1 MSKTL
6 KNIIGIVIIL
16 VVLFLVAWPKLNLSN
31 SADTASEQAPAG
43 VSPAGGSTVPVNAM
57 VVKTRRL
64 ENKIR
69 ITGSVLAN
77 ESIQLRSEMAGR
89 VSKIYFKEGDR
100 IKKGALLVRINDEE
114 LRAQLDRLK
123 YTLQLYQDSENRQ
136 KQLLEREAI
145 SQEEY
150 DITLTESKTAAADIR
165 LLEAQIAKAHIRA
178 PFDGIIGLRYISEG
192 SYVTPTTDIAS
203 FFNIDYAKL
212 DFSVPGKYSGAVN
225 IGDNVYFTIENSK
238 ETFQGRVYAIE
249 PQIDAATRT
258 LKMRAITENKTQKI
272 MPGQFANIELVLNAV
287 ENAILVPTESIVP
300 ELDGHKVFV
309 SQNGKAEAVQVQLG
323 LRTDTEVEVVSGL
336 NASDTVI
343 TTGLLQIRPG
353 SPVNVTRL
361 N

>member
-1 MSKTL
+1 MSTTVK
-6 KNIIGIVIIL
+6 KVIGIIIIL
-16 VVLFLVAWPKLNLSN
+16 IVIFLIALPKLNIFN
-31 SADTASEQAPAG
+31 SEEANAQQAPAAA
-43 VSPAGGSTVPVNAM
+43 PAGGGTSIPVNAT
-57 VVKTRRL
+57 VVKTRKL

-69 ITGSVLAN
+69 VTGSVLAN
-77 ESIQLRSEMAGR
+77 EAIQLRSEMSGM
-89 VSKIYFKEGDR
+89 VSKIYFKEGDKV
-100 IKKGALLVRINDEE
+100 KKGELLVRINDEE

-123 YTLQLYQDSENRQ
+123 YTLQLYQESENRQ

-203 FFNIDYAKL
+203 LLNIDYAKL
-212 DFSVPGKYSGAVN
+212 DFSVPGKYSGIVN
-225 IGDNVYFTIENSK
+225 IGDNVYFTIENSN

-258 LKMRAITENKTQKI
+258 LKMRAISENKNQRI
-272 MPGQFANIELVLNAV
+272 MPGQFANIELVLDAV

-309 SQNGKAEAVQVQLG
+309 SQNGKAEPVQVQLG
-323 LRTDTEVEVVSGL
+323 LRTDTEVEVVAGL
-336 NASDTVI
+336 NPSDTVI

-353 SPVNVTRL
+353 SSVNITQI